1 MIRVLSILAGVFLLS
16 AVLLGGALAFESVYV
31 DSSGAKTA
39 SANILAQAGYFYGIQ
54 ADRTAGAGRSIFTVY
69 DEAGTAT
76 SGTVLLQWTY
86 AATLGDNE
94 SAPMFNPPIAVNS
107 GIYVAQSVSA
117 GTWTWQGY
125 SRAR

>member
-39 SANILAQAGYFYGIQ
+39 SANILAQAGYFYGIR
-54 ADRTAGAGRSIFTVY
+54 ADRTAGAGNSSFVVY

-76 SGTVLLQWTY
+76 SGTAIFRWTY
-86 AATLGDNE
+86 AGTASDRLGP
-94 SAPMFNPPIAVNS
+94 PMFNPPIAVNS
-107 GIYVAQSVSA
+107 GIYVLQTVSA